1 MIGNLTPEDILA
13 AISRGAV
20 QPPSV
25 YGPNAITTSVLPP
38 VAQPPYRQP
47 VPPPQRMPTLQEIME
62 ADRFRRERDAAMSF
76 ERSGIFRG
84 M

>member
-38 VAQPPYRQP
+38 AA
-47 VPPPQRMPTLQEIME
+47 PQRMPTLQEIME